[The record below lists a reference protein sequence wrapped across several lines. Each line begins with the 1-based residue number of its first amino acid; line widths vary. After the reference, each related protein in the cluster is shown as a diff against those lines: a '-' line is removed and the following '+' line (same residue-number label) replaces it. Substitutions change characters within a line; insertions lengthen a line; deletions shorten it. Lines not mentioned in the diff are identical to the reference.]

1 MNVKSTE
8 MEMNELKLI
17 CYSIALTEKQTD
29 EKMSYSTNSRLL
41 LSVQSFVMLGR
52 LKGLTTEN
60 ATVFQD

>member
-52 LKGLTTEN
+52 LKGFTSEN